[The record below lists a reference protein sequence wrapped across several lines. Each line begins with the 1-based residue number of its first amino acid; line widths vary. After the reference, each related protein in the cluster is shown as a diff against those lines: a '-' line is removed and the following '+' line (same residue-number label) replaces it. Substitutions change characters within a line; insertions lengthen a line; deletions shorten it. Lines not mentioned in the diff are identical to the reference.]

1 MIEFVIGLAVG
12 TAFAP
17 FWMMVY
23 NSYLKPMV
31 GKIFPSKT
39 DTK

>member
-1 MIEFVIGLAVG
+1 MFNFVLGLAVG

-23 NSYLKPMV
+23 NSYIKPTV
-31 GKIFPSKT
+31 SKFFA
-39 DTK
+39 KK